1 MKSTLI
7 SENCPELVL
16 IKQLRE
22 VKTIEQRSKINLKIR
37 EILKVAD
44 NGIIVYAAIF
54 EHNDLSFRELR
65 RRIND
70 GCFNDLEELFD
81 LIDKMYSFSHGQ
93 AYNKLYSL
101 TWQKIIQISK
111 LKPTEEIVNI
121 VKEYG
126 GNIHIL
132 GDDTVIIDD
141 MLAGRDDLE
150 AIANSLSSQG
160 FEPDKLSLT
169 LRDRPKK

>member
-22 VKTIEQRSKINLKIR
+22 VKTIEQRSEINLKIR
-37 EILKVAD
+37 EMLKVAD

-54 EHNDLSFRELR
+54 ENHDLSFRELR
-65 RRIND
+65 KRINN

-81 LIDKMYSFSHGQ
+81 LIDKMYIFSHGQ
-93 AYNKLYSL
+93 SYNKLFSL
-101 TWQKIIQISK
+101 TWQKIIQISQ
-111 LKPTEEIVNI
+111 LKPTEKIVNI
-121 VKEYG
+121 IKEYG

-132 GDDTVIIDD
+132 GDDTAIIDD

-150 AIANSLSSQG
+150 EIANNLSLQG
-160 FEPDKLSLT
+160 FKPEELCLT